1 MSSTP
6 DDPNRR
12 ILLVDD
18 SPAIHE
24 DFRKVLTSGGSSEL
38 AAARAAFLGAS
49 APTAP
54 ELPRFAIDS
63 AHQGM
68 EGLEMLRAARAA
80 GKPYAM
86 AFVDVRMPPGWDGI
100 ETIAHLWKEDPSL
113 QVVICTAYSDY
124 SWEKTFERLGR
135 SDRLLILKKPFD
147 PIEISQLAMAL
158 TEKWNVE
165 RRAERL
171 IEDLRRKEQEARAYA
186 SSLETVNRALETSK
200 AAAERSSQMKTDFLV
215 QLSEEIAGTVSGLLG
230 DVERMCASTAS
241 LVELD
246 TIVLASRY
254 LLSTL
259 EEVSDI
265 ALIESGRLA
274 VECVPFAPG
283 APLAE
288 VAAELGAE
296 ARAKGLQLSLE
307 LAPDLPEAVVGDPAR
322 VRRILHGLVTNA
334 VRYTERGFVRLSLA
348 ATPGTGWGDTEL
360 SYVVADSGPGMDRPQ
375 LGRLFEPFHPARAE
389 RGGAGLGLAH
399 AQRLARHMGGDIRVE
414 SEPGIGSRFRLALR
428 LGLPEPGPAHEAS
441 VLAR

>member
-1 MSSTP
+1 MSTP
-6 DDPNRR
+6 PEEPNRR

-24 DFRKVLTSGGSSEL
+24 DFRKVLAGAGSGEL
-38 AAARAAFLGAS
+38 AAARAAFLGTSTPA
-49 APTAP
+49 AP
-54 ELPRFAIDS
+54 EVPRFEIDS
-63 AHQGM
+63 AHQGT
-68 EGLEMLRAARAA
+68 EGLEMLRSARAA
-80 GKPYAM
+80 GRPYAM

-100 ETIAHLWKEDPSL
+100 ETIGHLWKEDPSL

-165 RRAERL
+165 RRAQRL

-200 AAAERSSQMKTDFLV
+200 AAAERSSQMKTEFLV
-215 QLSEEIAGTVSGLLG
+215 QLSEEIASTVSNVLG
-230 DVERMCASTAS
+230 DVERMCASSAT
-241 LVELD
+241 LVGLD
-246 TIVLASRY
+246 AVVLASRY

-274 VECVPFAPG
+274 VECVAFAPA

-288 VAAELGAE
+288 VAAEFEGE
-296 ARAKGLQLSLE
+296 ARAKGLELSLE
-307 LAPDLPEAVVGDPAR
+307 LSADLPAAVVGDPAR
-322 VRRILHGLVTNA
+322 VRRVLQGIVSNA
-334 VRYTERGFVRLSLA
+334 VRYTERGFVRLSLK
-348 ATPGTGWGDTEL
+348 ATPGTSGSDAEL
-360 SYVVADSGPGMDRPQ
+360 SYVVADSGPGLDRQQ
-375 LGRLFEPFHPARAE
+375 LGRLFEPFSARVE
-389 RGGAGLGLAH
+389 RSGAGLGLAH
-399 AQRLARHMGGDIRVE
+399 AQRLARHMGGDIRE
-414 SEPGIGSRFRLALR
+414 IGR
-428 LGLPEPGPAHEAS
+428 AH
-441 VLAR
+441 V